1 VVSIPAHQ
9 SGILGAF
16 KQKLQ
21 GRGFDV
27 AIAKGHVYFVLV
39 PFGGSLDAG
48 IPRAMRPYR
57 LMMEATGK
65 ERPSAQAI
73 AKSHHIAWD
82 SHF

>member
-9 SGILGAF
+9 SGIVGAF

-21 GRGFDV
+21 PRGFDV
-27 AIAKGHVYFVLV
+27 AIAKGHVYFVLM

-57 LMMEATGK
+57 LMMQTTGK
-65 ERPSAQAI
+65 ERPSGQAI
-73 AKSHHIAWD
+73 SQSHHIAGGR
-82 SHF
+82 HF